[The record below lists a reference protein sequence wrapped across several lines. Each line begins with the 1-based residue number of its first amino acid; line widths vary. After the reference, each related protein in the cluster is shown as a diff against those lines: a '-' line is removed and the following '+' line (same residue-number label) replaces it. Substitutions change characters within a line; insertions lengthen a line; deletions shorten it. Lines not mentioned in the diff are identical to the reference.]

1 VLIESP
7 ERRVHCFSVRHVH
20 LGSLTHS
27 CFNTEIQVRRL
38 ALMGQEPYLPKLKH
52 LSPEGLHRRLP
63 GITLTAASSPIQT
76 GKRGYSRHVKALL
89 RFQVKRVRR
98 NGGASD
104 LIIQI
109 LQDPFF
115 QNRNRDHLIYTCEL
129 YNQML
134 YQLSYG
140 RNDTFLRRVCLLHGH
155 REHSAPAFLCLRG
168 WVGWGERH
176 YEAASPSKH
185 RRHVFPQICVR
196 VLR

>member
-1 VLIESP
+1 
-7 ERRVHCFSVRHVH
+7 
-20 LGSLTHS
+20 
-27 CFNTEIQVRRL
+27 
-38 ALMGQEPYLPKLKH
+38 MGQEPYLPKLKH

-140 RNDTFLRRVCLLHGH
+140 RNDTFRRRVCLLHGH
-155 REHSAPAFLCLRG
+155 GERSAPAFLCLRG
-168 WVGWGERH
+168 WVGWGGET
-176 YEAASPSKH
+176 
-185 RRHVFPQICVR
+185 
-196 VLR
+196 L